1 MIIHLQIGFS
11 QFISFRED
19 LWNFSQSEHIIRP
32 GSHVEYPTGM
42 KNSNFVEDHPRK
54 IPTKFGSNWPSGFGE
69 EAWNLKSF
77 QTTDDRHQVMA
88 KVHLDLWSRWTKN
101 NENASWF
108 IAIKHMLWKY
118 DLKEASWYLDNPV
131 KETIWTAIVT
141 KMVYSHWSGSI
152 IQLLPLYKGLN
163 FLTVENL
170 KTGMIHPLFKINCH
184 SAVDA
189 ARLPITLKLLTFY
202 RANGSEYTK
211 TRPIQNVYYVQKR
224 KKT

>member
-1 MIIHLQIGFS
+1 
-11 QFISFRED
+11 
-19 LWNFSQSEHIIRP
+19 
-32 GSHVEYPTGM
+32 
-42 KNSNFVEDHPRK
+42 
-54 IPTKFGSNWPSGFGE
+54 
-69 EAWNLKSF
+69 
-77 QTTDDRHQVMA
+77 
-88 KVHLDLWSRWTKN
+88 
-101 NENASWF
+101 
-108 IAIKHMLWKY
+108 MLWKY

-202 RANGSEYTK
+202 RANGSECTK

>member
-1 MIIHLQIGFS
+1 
-11 QFISFRED
+11 
-19 LWNFSQSEHIIRP
+19 
-32 GSHVEYPTGM
+32 
-42 KNSNFVEDHPRK
+42 
-54 IPTKFGSNWPSGFGE
+54 
-69 EAWNLKSF
+69 
-77 QTTDDRHQVMA
+77 
-88 KVHLDLWSRWTKN
+88 
-101 NENASWF
+101 
-108 IAIKHMLWKY
+108 MLRKY

-131 KETIWTAIVT
+131 KETIWTAIVK

-202 RANGSEYTK
+202 RANGSECTK